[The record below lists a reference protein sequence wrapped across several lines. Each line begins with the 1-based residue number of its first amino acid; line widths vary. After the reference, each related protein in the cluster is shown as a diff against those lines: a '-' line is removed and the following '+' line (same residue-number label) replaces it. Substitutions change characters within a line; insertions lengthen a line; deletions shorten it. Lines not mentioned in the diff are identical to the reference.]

1 MGRTYDFLRRK
12 GYDNIYTEFWTP
24 VFVGN
29 VFDVNSYPKNRKNRI
44 YEIRGMTIGEGVIE
58 NEYGTFT
65 AKNGSIAIFNNAS
78 KLRDIVGSITIETI
92 KELVRFDGYW
102 TPESSTGTNTRWSF
116 SDNEFNTY
124 SELTIDDTIHTVT
137 APDVDPVFGV
147 YVSNDV
153 INESLPG
160 IPNAPIYGVPFKI
173 PTNLFNNDPDIIVE
187 VGLVKYESAIPFTK
201 EPYGVFFSGNA
212 ANQNLISVEIFGCYE
227 SVTNTSQL
235 GIDFNNPS
243 IDIDYSPNTIY
254 VLAFNPNIGP
264 HGTLNLYSN
273 HPNNLTPNNPIIT
286 FSINS
291 LNASNLTFTNP
302 NSFYSELSAQNNKS
316 GSVEID
322 NSRSFI
328 PTGVTIVT
336 GGIFDE
342 DSIPIDAAGQAY
354 TATDIL
360 VEPVYIPG
368 YGNCFNGDMM
378 FWNADGEMQG
388 RPWGRKDIERDVTV
402 NIGMNVTVHQL
413 SQNDNDLPVDRTIDI
428 VNYMVFMNSGLLVP
442 TTDYTVSLNKRNITL
457 LTPVVDPSGAEIVI
471 VSFNY

>member
-29 VFDVNSYPKNRKNRI
+29 VFDPNSYPKNRKNRI

-78 KLRDIVGSITIETI
+78 KLRDIVGSITIEAI

-102 TPESSTGTNTRWSF
+102 TPESTAGTNTRW
-116 SDNEFNTY
+116 TY
-124 SELTIDDTIHTVT
+124 SESTFSELTINDTIHTVT
-137 APDVDPVFGV
+137 ALDLQEGT
-147 YVSNDV
+147 YVSNAV
-153 INESLPG
+153 INESLVL
-160 IPNAPIYGVPFKI
+160 PNAPIYGVSFKI
-173 PTNLFNNDPDIIVE
+173 PTNLFNVSPDVLIE
-187 VGLVKYESAIPFTK
+187 VGLIKYELILPFTK
-201 EPYGVFFSGNA
+201 EPMGIILSGASASANELRVETFGVLNFINGVSG
-212 ANQNLISVEIFGCYE
+212 V
-227 SVTNTSQL
+227 
-235 GIDFNNPS
+235 
-243 IDIDYSPNTIY
+243 DYSPAGVDVPYNANTIF
-254 VLAFNPNIGP
+254 VLAFNPNVGP
-264 HGTLNLYSN
+264 KGALEIYSSD
-273 HPNNLTPNNPIIT
+273 TPLDPPFQLILDPLET
-286 FSINS
+286 SS
-291 LNASNLTFTNP
+291 LIYTNP
-302 NSFYSELSAQNNKS
+302 NCFYSKITVDNGAA

-328 PTGVTIVT
+328 PDGVTIVT

-342 DSIPIDAAGQAY
+342 DSIPVGCAGQAF
-354 TATDIL
+354 TATAMP

-388 RPWGRKDIERDVTV
+388 RPWGRKDVEREITV

-413 SQNDNDLPVDRTIDI
+413 SQNDNDLPANRTIDI